1 MGNNMVKE
9 HTPGA
14 SIATGVA
21 ACLEALIH
29 QSLLLQMEKSMKE
42 NRKKSYAGIKG
53 DNSRYIENYIDS
65 LVNSWL
71 PEELNKNLLAGV
83 LVLLPDYPNN
93 NWLTA

>member
-1 MGNNMVKE
+1 MKCC
-9 HTPGA
+9 TPAWLRCGRYLNLK
-14 SIATGVA
+14 SDVGDRIV
-21 ACLEALIH
+21 
-29 QSLLLQMEKSMKE
+29 EKSMKE

-53 DNSRYIENYIDS
+53 DNPKYIENYIDS

-71 PEELNKNLLAGV
+71 PEELNENLFAGV